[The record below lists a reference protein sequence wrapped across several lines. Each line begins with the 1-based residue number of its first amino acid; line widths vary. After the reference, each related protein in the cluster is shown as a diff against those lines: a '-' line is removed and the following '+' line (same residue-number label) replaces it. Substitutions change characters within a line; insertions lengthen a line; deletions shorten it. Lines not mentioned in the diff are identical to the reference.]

1 MRAGRRGGGPRR
13 RSAGSGVVSGS
24 TDDEVAWL
32 SLLLTHL
39 PVRDHAWERT
49 DGRDEDIALWTD
61 VLRRAEQELIAAPA
75 ALLAFAAWR
84 AGQGALAAVA
94 LERALACTPTTR
106 SRRSWTTCSGA
117 ACPRPSWTAGRR

>member
-1 MRAGRRGGGPRR
+1 M
-13 RSAGSGVVSGS
+13 
-24 TDDEVAWL
+24 
-32 SLLLTHL
+32 LLTHV

-61 VLRRAEQELIAAPA
+61 VLRRAEPELIAVPA

-94 LERALACTPTTR
+94 LERALAEHPGHSMALLLDDLLRRGVPPSELDGWPAVGSPGVLRRRR
-106 SRRSWTTCSGA
+106 SRRG
-117 ACPRPSWTAGRR
+117 PR